1 MSGLFLIFGWDY
13 QVWTQELA
21 RAASCWRDKPR
32 IQYPSRIVGG
42 ETATHVE
49 NEMISEDEK
58 QRILDSMIRA
68 FDKFSHQQ
76 YRNLF
81 AGIPEK
87 KEGARATIIEDRF
100 LQMRA
105 NTIDSYM
112 RVLDMRT
119 RSKPAMKHRAILTKA
134 AILSLAK
141 GDFTL
146 SELAR
151 GTTRSDNDGD
161 SRRGYTERQ
170 QRRLIREAHRD
181 MFFESEPDPE
191 RKRGDR
197 REKRIS
203 SAFSNGGLPRDPA
216 GDLARSFLDAAAE
229 AAQAISGA
237 GKQRLLGLNSALRLA
252 FPQYLEDVI
261 RFRGECRAV
270 FESLGERNDR
280 IDFLREQLVDSP
292 LLLDMFYSHLTSIL
306 DLKWFRTRTNA
317 EKELLLK
324 PAPEAKYGRD
334 DAQKAREM
342 LVSIYEPDLASSLLD
357 ISGTAFL
364 QYGRPSAAV
373 CVFMECTDMAGNDR
387 NQGTAWQNVAV
398 CHRLKKN
405 FKLALGAM
413 KKALACFE
421 ATGDTY
427 RVCNALQLIG
437 ESQWR
442 LGFRDAAMKSFDEV
456 ERRGMEMEEGKRW
469 LSQFILG
476 MSFGRLGEMG
486 LRRAH
491 LAKALKMIPEED
503 TEAILRVNGLI
514 DYEHP
519 IWSDTVLP
527 PSLRQELDD
536 GVSYIWKTLYEREE

>member
-1 MSGLFLIFGWDY
+1 MYGRSNWHGQPHAGWTKHGSDTRQGLS
-13 QVWTQELA
+13 A
-21 RAASCWRDKPR
+21 
-32 IQYPSRIVGG
+32 G
-42 ETATHVE
+42 ETAKHVE

-58 QRILDSMIRA
+58 QQITDLMLRA
-68 FDKFSHQQ
+68 FDKFIHRQ

-87 KEGARATIIEDRF
+87 GGGTGATIIEDRF
-100 LQMRA
+100 LEMRA
-105 NTIDSYM
+105 INIDSYM
-112 RVLDMRT
+112 RVLDMRA
-119 RSKPAMKHRAILTKA
+119 RSKPAMKRRAILAKA

-146 SELAR
+146 SEL
-151 GTTRSDNDGD
+151 GRSTDHSGNDGD
-161 SRRGYTERQ
+161 SRRGYTDRQ

-181 MFFESEPDPE
+181 MFFEPEPDPE
-191 RKRGDR
+191 RNRGDR

-203 SAFSNGGLPRDPA
+203 SAFSDGDLPRDPA
-216 GDLARSFLDAAAE
+216 GDLAREFLDAGAE
-229 AAQAISGA
+229 VVQAISGVS
-237 GKQRLLGLNSALRLA
+237 KQRRLALNSILRLA
-252 FPQYLEDVI
+252 FPKYLEDVMG
-261 RFRGECRAV
+261 FRDECRAV

-292 LLLDMFYSHLTSIL
+292 RLFDVFYSHLTSIL
-306 DLKWFRTRTNA
+306 DLTWFRTRANA

-324 PAPEAKYGRD
+324 PVPQAKYDRD
-334 DAQKAREM
+334 DAKKARGM
-342 LVSIYEPDLASSLLD
+342 LVSVYGPDLARHFLD

-364 QYGRPSAAV
+364 QYDRPSAAV
-373 CVFMECTDMAGNDR
+373 YVFMECADMAGNDR
-387 NQGTAWQNVAV
+387 NRGAAWQNVAAA
-398 CHRLKKN
+398 HRLKKN

-413 KKALACFE
+413 KKALTCFE
-421 ATGDTY
+421 AAGDTY

-456 ERRGMEMEEGKRW
+456 ERRGMEMEGEKRW

-519 IWSDTVLP
+519 IWSDTALP

-536 GVSYIWKTLYEREE
+536 GVSYIWKTLYEREK